1 VALLDDM
8 LTHLAKFV
16 KKLSAYKIHTV
27 EESDR
32 SKSAGQCCG
41 FKQHFDVDL
50 DPTFKFHADPDPV
63 L

>member
-16 KKLSAYKIHTV
+16 KKLSAHMIDTLVK
-27 EESDR
+27 SDVDPDTT
-32 SKSAGQCCG
+32 
-41 FKQHFDVDL
+41 FKFDANPALQTKVDL
-50 DPTFKFHADPDPV
+50 DPASQHDAD

>member
-16 KKLSAYKIHTV
+16 KKRVIDQNQRASV
-27 EESDR
+27 EDL
-32 SKSAGQCCG
+32 
-41 FKQHFDVDL
+41 QHLDVDP
-50 DPTFKFHADPDPV
+50 DPTFTFHADPDPV